1 MTYVRT
7 EPIIRP
13 VYLIVTEVPDPTTSP
28 IDFTRSDTYTA
39 IGIHPTVDPASAIQE
54 IAQHIHD
61 GEVRP
66 WLGPWLGNII
76 SLTDVLA
83 RLEDHFTRPV
93 LHTPVPQ
100 LHVPAPQQAP
110 WVTYL

>member
-1 MTYVRT
+1 MAYVRT

-13 VYLIVTEVPDPTTSP
+13 VYLIIAEVPEPDISP
-28 IDFTRSDTYTA
+28 IDITRSDTWTA
-39 IGIHPTVDPASAIQE
+39 IGIDPTVAAPSAIKE
-54 IAQHIHD
+54 IARHIRD
-61 GEVRP
+61 GEVQP
-66 WLGPWLGNII
+66 WLGPWLGRIT
-76 SLTDVLA
+76 SLTYVLA

-110 WVTYL
+110 WVTYI